1 MASKDALQAKGELLK
16 GKWVL
21 ITGASKGIGEAVA
34 VKFAQQ
40 GAKIALVA
48 RSQDKLEDT
57 AEACKKAG
65 APEVNV
71 VPCDMTSSKSID
83 EMAKTLLDRHKC
95 MDVLVNSAG
104 IFPMEGQ
111 TPLEGDP
118 DEWEQN
124 IQINLTGP
132 MRLTRR
138 LTPAMAEKGEGYHIN
153 ISSSAGKH
161 PSPKQC
167 AYSAAKWGM
176 TGFALS
182 SAKALKEH
190 GIRVM
195 TIFPSV
201 VDTDL
206 ARTRMEK
213 EDLNPDNMIKPE
225 DVCELVLLPFKVSAN
240 AVPQEVVLDVMKN
253 PSA

>member
-1 MASKDALQAKGELLK
+1 MESSGLLK
-16 GKWVL
+16 GKWALV
-21 ITGASKGIGEAVA
+21 TGASKGLGKAIAITYA
-34 VKFAQQ
+34 KQ
-40 GAKIALVA
+40 GASIALAA
-48 RSQDKLEDT
+48 RSEDKLKDV

-65 APEVNV
+65 APEVDV
-71 VPCDMTSSKSID
+71 LPIDMMSSKSID
-83 EMAKTLLDRHKC
+83 TLAATLLERHKC
-95 MDVLVNSAG
+95 IDVLVNCAG
-104 IFPMEGQ
+104 IFPMSGQ

-118 DEWEQN
+118 DEWDENMQV
-124 IQINLTGP
+124 NLLGP

-138 LTPAMAEKGEGYHIN
+138 LTPAMAEKKEGYHIN

-161 PSPKQC
+161 PSPSQC

-176 TGFALS
+176 TGFSLS

-190 GIRVM
+190 GIRVV
-195 TIFPSV
+195 TIFPSMA
-201 VDTDL
+201 DTPL
-206 ARTRMEK
+206 ARKRMEK

-240 AVPQEVVLDVMKN
+240 AVPQEIVLDAMKN